1 MAKNILLVE
10 DDQFLSALLKNRLV
24 KEGLEVTA
32 AKDSNEAMT
41 ALRQPSGAQPDLIL
55 MDIILPGKSGF
66 ETIELIKSE
75 PAASQVPVMIISNL
89 GQESDV
95 ARGKQLGVVDYFVK
109 AQTSIDDLVRKIKE
123 FLAPAPN

>member
-1 MAKNILLVE
+1 MAKTILLVE

-24 KEGLEVTA
+24 KEGLEVTV

-41 ALRQPSGAQPDLIL
+41 ALQQPSGAQPDLIL

-66 ETIELIKSE
+66 EAIELIKSN
-75 PAASQVPVMIISNL
+75 PAASRVPVIIISNL

-95 ARGKQLGVVDYFVK
+95 ARGKQLGVIDYFVK

-123 FLAPAPN
+123 FLRM